1 MDKFDNNSIFRRDAI
16 RRYAGSNEKAV
27 PLKLKEP
34 HTLFLWGSVLT
45 LLLGLIV
52 AACMLKIPIHVS
64 GLVVTVGKQS
74 LSQTTA
80 RDDSTYLLILVPPQ
94 YSKDL
99 TPGMKVLF
107 SPEEQDRRVAGTIL
121 SAEPGPVSPDMLV
134 RRYAL
139 SDAAA
144 ARIGGPKAVALA
156 RMEQA
161 LEGVSASGEADSLRK
176 GQFELGAQ
184 PAALLF
190 PWIGHFF
197 ESGRAA

>member
-1 MDKFDNNSIFRRDAI
+1 MDNFDNNSIFRQDAI
-16 RRYAGSNEKAV
+16 RKYAGSNEKAV

-34 HTLFLWGSVLT
+34 HTLFLWGSILT
-45 LLLGLIV
+45 LLLGVVV

-64 GLVVTVGKQS
+64 GLAVTVGKQS

-94 YSKDL
+94 HSKDL
-99 TPGMKVLF
+99 TPGRKVFF
-107 SPEEQDRRVAGTIL
+107 SPDEQGRRVAGTIL
-121 SAEPGPVSPDMLV
+121 SAEPGPVSPDTLV

-144 ARIGGPKAVALA
+144 ARIGEPKAVAIA

-161 LEGVSASGEADSLRK
+161 PEGVPASGDADSLRK
-176 GQFELGAQ
+176 GQFELAAQ
-184 PAALLF
+184 PVASLL